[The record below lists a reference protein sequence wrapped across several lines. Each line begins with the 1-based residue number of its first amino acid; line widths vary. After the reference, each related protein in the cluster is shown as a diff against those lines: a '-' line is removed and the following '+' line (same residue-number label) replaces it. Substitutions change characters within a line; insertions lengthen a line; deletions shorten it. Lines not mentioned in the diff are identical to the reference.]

1 MNRAIRI
8 LDNIRQG
15 IPYFVKEMESLV
27 SSKTPFF
34 ISRPRVIYVIFD
46 GPCNGRC
53 VMCPVGNQNTQ
64 EITKKQVP
72 KTPEDVLIR
81 RLREMRKLTGPGLLV
96 SFICGEPLLYKPLFS
111 IMEACRECGID
122 FSFTTNGY
130 LLTQETVEKIG
141 RMDPFNIGV
150 SLESIT
156 PEVNEA
162 LRPMKNGT
170 RKTLDGIDM
179 LLVERAKHGRRY
191 SINIKCTLTQLNY
204 REIIPIVKQFGKR
217 DGVFV
222 TPQPFEIQ
230 DGVPREMVDKLL
242 IKDPQDFEQVM
253 LEVIDLKK
261 YGYSVN
267 ADRHNLRNFVNQ
279 VKTKPEDNNTVVNV
293 GLYGKGKECTIGNTH
308 LFIWDTGDACFCTF
322 MKPIGNINSEQSLQ
336 DMWYGVTANKLR
348 EQVAKCQ
355 RVCNYSC
362 TRSSLLWDKIVLF
375 LRR

>member
-1 MNRAIRI
+1 MNRSIR
-8 LDNIRQG
+8 LLGNVRRG
-15 IPYFVKEMESLV
+15 IPYFVKEMESLI

-34 ISRPRVIYVIFD
+34 VSRPRVMYVIFD

-53 VMCPVGNQNTQ
+53 VMCTLGIQNSGGVTQ
-64 EITKKQVP
+64 KRVP

-81 RLREMRKLTGPGLLV
+81 RLREARKLAGSGLLV
-96 SFICGEPLLYKPLFS
+96 SFICGEPLLYNPLFS
-111 IMEACRECGID
+111 IMEACHECGID

-130 LLTQETVEKIG
+130 LLTQEIVEKIG

-150 SLESIT
+150 SLEAIN

-204 REIIPIVKQFGKR
+204 RELIPIVKQFGKR

-222 TPQPFEIQ
+222 TPQPFEVQ
-230 DGVPREMVDKLL
+230 DGVPKETVEKLL
-242 IKDPQDFEQVM
+242 FKDPQDFERIM
-253 LEVIDLKK
+253 LEVIDMKK
-261 YGYSVN
+261 HGYSVN
-267 ADRHNLRNFVNQ
+267 ADRRNFRNFVNQ
-279 VKTKPEDNNTVVNV
+279 VKTPEDNNIVPNAE
-293 GLYGKGKECTIGNTH
+293 LYEERKKCTIGNTH
-308 LFIWDTGDACFCTF
+308 LFIRDTGDICFCMF
-322 MKPIGNINSEQSLQ
+322 MKPIGNINSDNSLQ
-336 DMWYGVTANKLR
+336 DMWSGSISNKLR
-348 EQVAKCQ
+348 KQIAKCQ
-355 RVCNYSC
+355 RVCTLSC
-362 TRSSLLWDKIVLF
+362 TRSSSLWNKIGLF